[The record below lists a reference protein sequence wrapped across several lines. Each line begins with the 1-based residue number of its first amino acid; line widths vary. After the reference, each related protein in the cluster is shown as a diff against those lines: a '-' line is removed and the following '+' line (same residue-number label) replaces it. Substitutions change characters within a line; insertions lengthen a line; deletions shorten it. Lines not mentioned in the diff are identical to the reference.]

1 MRQVNKYISVIT
13 LLLFAAI
20 ITSCEHRPLEDISN
34 THYVRVYLDENLKNV
49 TYGFYNPNY
58 QKPAYNTPEV
68 MRIMLCDPKTGK
80 KVADRYL
87 QNRGKDNR
95 GNYLDGYIL
104 VDPGKYDVLTYN
116 FGTPT
121 TILRNENDFNQIEA
135 YTNPIPPMMYSVKS
149 RADINPEDI
158 VYDPDHLFVDTQK
171 GLDMKFAAGI
181 DTIYNGQHDYYTA
194 RSLVKTY
201 YLQVKVK
208 GIEWIVSM
216 NTLLTGMAKS
226 VKLSNGEISKENPA
240 VLSLDMRIGDKMQVQ
255 NVNAEKDPNDKES
268 SITEEGYI
276 YTTFST
282 FGKIPDIQSL
292 YNITFEFVKESGET
306 QSVTID
312 ITDLFKTKDAIE
324 NQWLLIDKEIEI
336 TPPQDFGDDG
346 GFTPGVDDWEDNETD
361 VII

>member
-1 MRQVNKYISVIT
+1 
-13 LLLFAAI
+13 
-20 ITSCEHRPLEDISN
+20 
-34 THYVRVYLDENLKNV
+34 
-49 TYGFYNPNY
+49 
-58 QKPAYNTPEV
+58 
-68 MRIMLCDPKTGK
+68 
-80 KVADRYL
+80 
-87 QNRGKDNR
+87 
-95 GNYLDGYIL
+95 
-104 VDPGKYDVLTYN
+104 
-116 FGTPT
+116 
-121 TILRNENDFNQIEA
+121 
-135 YTNPIPPMMYSVKS
+135 
-149 RADINPEDI
+149 
-158 VYDPDHLFVDTQK
+158 
-171 GLDMKFAAGI
+171 
-181 DTIYNGQHDYYTA
+181 
-194 RSLVKTY
+194 
-201 YLQVKVK
+201 
-208 GIEWIVSM
+208 M